1 MENQCIATIK
11 QAVHDRYQPKYGQ
24 VTIDFDEVV
33 LEQDRR
39 ARVQF
44 TIRKANSFITRYYGK
59 AAYQEGQLHLDVR
72 SI

>member
-1 MENQCIATIK
+1 MEDQYIATIK
-11 QAVHDRYQPKYGQ
+11 QAVHDRYQQKYGR

-33 LEQDRR
+33 LEKDHR

-44 TIRKANSFITRYYGK
+44 TIHKANSFITRYYGK
-59 AAYQEGQLHLDVR
+59 AIYQAGQLHLDVR